1 MNRQPSAPLHPLL
14 KVAAGSVIVASAV
27 VVASFTGLLPRA
39 SAPEP
44 MAVVAPAPAM
54 SATEASVPVL
64 EALPPPAAGAVA
76 VEAVPAPKP
85 KGAVIEP
92 EPVVVVKKPKLK
104 VAAYNPPTV
113 VSPPAPVKAPELCYS
128 CGTVQA
134 VNVVTEAGQASGV
147 GAVSGAVLGGVA
159 GHQMGK
165 GRGKDA
171 MTVVGVIGGAL
182 AGNAAEKAIKKTQY
196 YEVSVRMEGG
206 DVQTFSFQT
215 VPPFSSGDA
224 VRVEGGQLMRRY

>member
-1 MNRQPSAPLHPLL
+1 MDSQPSVPLHPLL
-14 KVAAGSVIVASAV
+14 KGAAGSVIVASAV
-27 VVASFTGLLPRA
+27 VVAHFTGLLPA
-39 SAPEP
+39 PSPEP
-44 MAVVAPAPAM
+44 APVVATAPALP
-54 SATEASVPVL
+54 ASDAP
-64 EALPPPAAGAVA
+64 LPAFESLPAPAAGAVA
-76 VEAVPAPKP
+76 SAPVPVPVSRPAEVVPELAP
-85 KGAVIEP
+85 
-92 EPVVVVKKPKLK
+92 VVVKKTKPRP
-104 VAAYNPPTV
+104 VEYEEA
-113 VSPPAPVKAPELCYS
+113 APVPVREPEVCYS

-182 AGNAAEKAIKKTQY
+182 AGNAAEKAIKKTQH
-196 YEVSVRMEGG
+196 YEVTVRMDDGA
-206 DVQTFSFQT
+206 VQTFSFPS

-224 VRVEGGQLMRRY
+224 VRVDGGQLLRRY